1 MRYVIYGA
9 GGVGGVIAARLLQ
22 RGREVVLIARGAHLD
37 ALRAGGLVFRTPHE
51 RVALSVHA
59 VGHPGEIDFRPDDV
73 VFLTMKTQHTAD
85 ALRALR
91 AAAGEE
97 VAVVCCQ
104 NGVANERM
112 ALRLFS
118 NVYAMVVI
126 LPASHLAPGEV
137 ETEATGCGGILDAGR
152 YPAGSDERIAAVTAD
167 LESCGFSAR
176 PDPAVM
182 RWKYAKLLMNVMN
195 ALQAACELGPDVA
208 PEAREIARR
217 LRREA
222 LACYAAA
229 GIECATADEV
239 RERRGNL
246 IQLAPVQGRS
256 RSGGSS
262 WQSLA
267 RGTGDIEA
275 DYLNGEIVLLGRLHG
290 VPTPANRVLQRVAER
305 MARER
310 AAPGS
315 LPLAELRELIEREA
329 DAVESRPADA
339 ASRAGIRKSARALGE
354 SRSNIA

>member
-22 RGREVVLIARGAHLD
+22 QGHEVVLIARGAHLD
-37 ALRAGGLVFRTPHE
+37 ALRKGGLVFRSPRESVT
-51 RVALSVHA
+51 LDVHA
-59 VGHPGEIDFRPDDV
+59 VGHPGEIEFRTDDV

-91 AAAGEE
+91 AAAGEDA
-97 VAVVCCQ
+97 AVVCCQ

-112 ALRLFS
+112 ALRLFAS
-118 NVYAMVVI
+118 VYAMVVI

-137 ETEATGCGGILDAGR
+137 DTEATGCGGILDAGR
-152 YPAGSDERIAAVTAD
+152 YPAGSDERIERVAAD
-167 LESCGFSAR
+167 LQACGFSAL

-195 ALQAACELGPDVA
+195 AMQAACELGPDVA
-208 PEAREIARR
+208 SEAREVARQ

-229 GIECATADEV
+229 GIDCASADEV

-246 IQLAPVQGRS
+246 IELAPVQGRS

-290 VPTPANRVLQRVAER
+290 VPTPANRVLQRVAGR

-315 LPLAELRELIEREA
+315 LTLAELQAMIDRETRAAESLGRAPEA
-329 DAVESRPADA
+329 
-339 ASRAGIRKSARALGE
+339 AGSA
-354 SRSNIA
+354 